1 MDRSSFGFDTSDI
14 AVRTGGLAFRAVSIS
29 PSNAELVEFVLDR
42 HLCMAGLWH
51 QALGSAACLSANSV
65 LLEPNMMLRV
75 LVYAFAAATL
85 GGLDSPKGAWFD
97 HWLESNID
105 PCICAFHWFR
115 TQRATSSGGDGPYSA
130 DSSCWVVRHQTDR
143 ASLMF
148 EGQHRVSRLSVAGIV
163 LLSVALAI
171 IPFVATTTG
180 LRQASQIII
189 SDLAVLGVNVATG
202 YGGMISLGHGVFVG
216 VGAFATGYYLDDLS
230 LPWLVAIA
238 LGAVTAGLSGAL
250 VGLPA
255 LRIKGIHQA
264 LVTLGMAI
272 VFQPLSKRFPK
283 ITGGVS
289 GQGVEARFD
298 APNWWPGDSRMASAV
313 YRYLFLRAYRCSRSM
328 GYLECR
334 EQSVWSFD
342 ESAKR

>member
-1 MDRSSFGFDTSDI
+1 
-14 AVRTGGLAFRAVSIS
+14 
-29 PSNAELVEFVLDR
+29 
-42 HLCMAGLWH
+42 
-51 QALGSAACLSANSV
+51 
-65 LLEPNMMLRV
+65 
-75 LVYAFAAATL
+75 
-85 GGLDSPKGAWFD
+85 
-97 HWLESNID
+97 
-105 PCICAFHWFR
+105 
-115 TQRATSSGGDGPYSA
+115 
-130 DSSCWVVRHQTDR
+130 
-143 ASLMF
+143 MF
-148 EGQHRVSRLSVAGIV
+148 ERQRRLSWISVTGIV

-171 IPFVATTTG
+171 IPFVASTTG

-189 SDLAVLGVNVATG
+189 SVLAVLGVNVATG

-255 LRIKGIHQA
+255 LRIKGIHLA

-289 GQGVEARFD
+289 L
-298 APNWWPGDSRMASAV
+298 S
-313 YRYLFLRAYRCSRSM
+313 LIHI
-328 GYLECR
+328 
-334 EQSVWSFD
+334 
-342 ESAKR
+342 

>member
-1 MDRSSFGFDTSDI
+1 
-14 AVRTGGLAFRAVSIS
+14 
-29 PSNAELVEFVLDR
+29 
-42 HLCMAGLWH
+42 
-51 QALGSAACLSANSV
+51 
-65 LLEPNMMLRV
+65 
-75 LVYAFAAATL
+75 
-85 GGLDSPKGAWFD
+85 
-97 HWLESNID
+97 
-105 PCICAFHWFR
+105 
-115 TQRATSSGGDGPYSA
+115 
-130 DSSCWVVRHQTDR
+130 
-143 ASLMF
+143 MF
-148 EGQHRVSRLSVAGIV
+148 ERQHRLSRLSVTGIV

-189 SDLAVLGVNVATG
+189 SVLAVLGVNVATG

-238 LGAVTAGLSGAL
+238 LGALTAALSGAL

-255 LRIKGIHQA
+255 LRIKGIHLA

-298 APNWWPGDSRMASAV
+298 APNLS
-313 YRYLFLRAYRCSRSM
+313 LIHI
-328 GYLECR
+328 
-334 EQSVWSFD
+334 
-342 ESAKR
+342 